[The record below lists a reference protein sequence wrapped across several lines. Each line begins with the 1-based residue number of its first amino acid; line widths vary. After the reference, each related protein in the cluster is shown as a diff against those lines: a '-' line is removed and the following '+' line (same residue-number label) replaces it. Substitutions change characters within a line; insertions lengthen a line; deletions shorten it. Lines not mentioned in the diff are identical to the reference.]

1 MTWNEFLQSLKGG
14 ALERVYVF
22 AGAEE
27 WLKREALNTLRGK
40 LLPPG
45 LEALNDLTT
54 KVHQSPGETTS
65 LGAAIAAGVGVGLF
79 AVGWYLRFTGK
90 KHE

>member
-1 MTWNEFLQSLKGG
+1 MTWNEFLQSLKSG
-14 ALERVYVF
+14 ALESVYVF

-45 LEALNDLTT
+45 LEALNDLTLEGVT
-54 KVHQSPGETTS
+54 ARQIIDAAET
-65 LGAAIAAGVGVGLF
+65 LPMMCEKRIV
-79 AVGWYLRFTGK
+79 
-90 KHE
+90 